1 MRAADERRQ
10 VRAMELE
17 AALYS
22 AGHPLDLEEMMQAVD
37 SRSEKIV
44 FRLVDHL
51 AAKMK
56 ARGGALEVVQLPGK
70 RAVMQ
75 LRADYAKLVR
85 QFTNKPLLTVGPL
98 KTLGYIAYNQPIGQ
112 VQVLE
117 YRGVH
122 IYTHL
127 RLLEDMALISR
138 ERIEDGVVIKTTP
151 YFSDYFGLSHDPE
164 KSRREIY
171 ELFSNIPPEVIAS
184 TAGKAP
190 QPRSADPRDGLPQ
203 GLP

>member
-1 MRAADERRQ
+1 MIATDERRQ
-10 VRAMELE
+10 FRAVELE

-22 AGHPLDLEEMMQAVD
+22 AGHPLVLEELMQAVG
-37 SRSEKIV
+37 SHSEKVV
-44 FRLVDHL
+44 FKLVDYL
-51 AAKMK
+51 AAKIRN
-56 ARGGALEVVQLPGK
+56 RGGALEIVQLSGK

-75 LRADYAKLVR
+75 LKPDYAKMVR

-112 VQVLE
+112 VQVLG

-122 IYTHL
+122 VYAHL

-138 ERIEDGVVIKTTP
+138 KRTEEGVVIETTP
-151 YFSDYFGLSHDPE
+151 YFSDYFGLSQDPE

-171 ELFSNIPPEVIAS
+171 ELFSNIPPEVVAS
-184 TAGKAP
+184 TAGKITAD
-190 QPRSADPRDGLPQ
+190 SADPRDGLP
-203 GLP
+203 